1 MICSCC
7 FLECAGSSDSSLRH
21 NVVTREYAGQESF
34 NKCRRDLLNCR
45 YSFVYLIGT
54 TSTATDIG
62 VAVPAPRA
70 KGTFRDRVSRSEPR
84 EQGIVDAAVQ
94 VNEAG
99 DRKLLLAGEA
109 ARGLAGDA
117 AGSVV
122 AAVRI
127 AALAPDVIGEPL
139 HHHAVLV

>member
-34 NKCRRDLLNCR
+34 NKCGRDLLNCR
-45 YSFVYLIGT
+45 YSCVYLIGT

-62 VAVPAPRA
+62 LAVPALGA
-70 KGTFRDRVSRSEPR
+70 KGIFRDRVRRCEPR
-84 EQGIVDAAVQ
+84 EQRIVDAAAQ

-99 DRKLLLAGEA
+99 DREFFLAGEA
-109 ARGLAGDA
+109 ARGVAGDA
-117 AGSVV
+117 AGGVV
-122 AAVRI
+122 AAIRI
-127 AALAPDVIGEPL
+127 ARLPQAS
-139 HHHAVLV
+139 